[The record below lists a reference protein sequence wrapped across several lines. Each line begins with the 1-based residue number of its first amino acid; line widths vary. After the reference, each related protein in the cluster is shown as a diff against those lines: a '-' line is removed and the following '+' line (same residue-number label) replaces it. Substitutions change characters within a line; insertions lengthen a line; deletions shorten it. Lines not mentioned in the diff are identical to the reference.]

1 MVTKRG
7 KTFFLRIRPFGEKEI
22 GVKTPARSK
31 TEAKQIEMAVVTA
44 CRTGDYGSLNLFAR
58 EVCVRLFR
66 NQGLEIP
73 RGLMADESVREE
85 LTLWKAVELFIKY
98 PEINGNPN
106 RERYE
111 QSLFHAVEHWGKPF
125 PVKSIW
131 IPQIKEYQIMR
142 LNDGAA
148 PSTVNKEKSALSRV
162 FQVLVEMKH
171 LDVNPARLVKN
182 LSEKSGERQVYL
194 SAADFQTVVSL
205 LPSWLKPAAQTAYLT
220 GMRQGEILGLTRKRL
235 NMSRRMILLGP
246 ENVKES
252 HWKRVPVHELLL
264 PVLAESLKVHS
275 ISSDSVFL
283 IEGRPLCRHSI
294 RKPWNDA
301 FEKIGLDPAPTFH
314 DLRHTWKTNAR
325 RSGMDPEIRESI
337 MGHWSRRRSVT
348 ERYGRISDEELLHA
362 VDAMTFDHGG
372 TEILISDGRKEK
384 SDNGTNPSSENL
396 RTPRVQHVL

>member
-31 TEAKQIEMAVVTA
+31 TEAKQIEMAVMTA
-44 CRTGDYGSLNLFAR
+44 CRSGDYRSLNPFER

-66 NQGLEIP
+66 NQGWELP
-73 RGLMADESVREE
+73 SGLMADELVREE
-85 LTLWKAVELFIKY
+85 LTLWKAVELFFKY
-98 PEINGNPN
+98 PEINTNPN

-111 QSLFHAVEHWGKPF
+111 QSLFHAVEHWGKAF

-148 PSTVNKEKSALSRV
+148 PSTVNKEKSALSRM

-171 LDVNPARLVKN
+171 LDVNPVRLVKN

-194 SAADFQTVVSL
+194 SAADFQTLVSL
-205 LPSWLKPAAQTAYLT
+205 LPSWLKPVAQTAYLT
-220 GMRQGEILGLTRKRL
+220 GMRQGEILCLTRGHLK
-235 NMSRRMILLGP
+235 MPRRMILLGP
-246 ENVKES
+246 EDVKES
-252 HWKRVPVHELLL
+252 HWKRVPIHDLLL
-264 PVLAESLKVHS
+264 TLLAESLKVHS
-275 ISSDSVFL
+275 ISSDRVFL

-294 RKPWNDA
+294 KKPWNDA
-301 FEKIGLDPAPTFH
+301 FRKIGIDPAPTFH

-337 MGHWSRRRSVT
+337 MGHWYRGRSVT
-348 ERYGRISDEELLHA
+348 ERYGRISDEELLSA
-362 VDAMTFDHGG
+362 IDSMTFDHGE
-372 TEILISDGRKEK
+372 TEILISDGKKEK
-384 SDNGTNPSSENL
+384 SDQALTPMSENL
-396 RTPRVQHVL
+396 RTRRVQHRL